1 MYDRLYYSRLN
12 NGFVPGGGRDGG
24 GPTGTKISPG
34 GGTDDGGEVKC
45 TNGLLRLSKSC
56 NVVARDSRKVD
67 LVILILP
74 GGWRPNL
81 LEPGRGGEEGSSS
94 GDG

>member
-1 MYDRLYYSRLN
+1 MN
-12 NGFVPGGGRDGG
+12 NGFVPGGGGDGG

-34 GGTDDGGEVKC
+34 GGADDGGGRADGEVKC

-56 NVVARDSRKVD
+56 NVVASDSRKVD

-81 LEPGRGGEEGSSS
+81 LEPGGGGEEGSSS